1 MRRDESISFACRS
14 PLSGL
19 WRAVRISDNVL
30 HPPSDGWGEN
40 KYIVVT
46 AKADLSDG
54 SVSETGKE
62 AEDKW
67 RDREGARGERNFYEK
82 QKKLQ

>member
-1 MRRDESISFACRS
+1 MTSQMFACRS

-30 HPPSDGWGEN
+30 HPPSDGWGAS

-46 AKADLSDG
+46 AKTDDG

-62 AEDKW
+62 AEEKW
-67 RDREGARGERNFYEK
+67 REGARGERKMCRKNGF
-82 QKKLQ
+82 